1 MKKTTFKPVAEQL
14 EYLKKGCVEIIQEN
28 ELRAK
33 LERSHKT
40 GAPLQIKVGFDPT
53 APDLHLGHTV
63 ILRKM
68 KHFQDLGHTVVFL
81 IGDFTGLIGDPSGRS
96 ATRPP
101 MTREEI
107 NRNAETYKVQVF
119 KVLDPAK
126 TVVDFNSRWLGA
138 LTSFDIIKLAAKHT
152 VARILERDDFTKRL
166 KNGQPISVHE
176 MLYPLMQA
184 YDSVALKTDVEMGGT
199 DQKFNL
205 LVGRDIQREFGQE
218 PQVVM
223 TLPLLEGTDGVEKM
237 SKSLGNTIG
246 VTEPA
251 AEIFGKVMSISD
263 DLMYKYYELLTDVP
277 SSLISQWKKEA
288 AQGKVNPRDLKAQLA
303 EKLAADFWGRPEAK
317 RALDEFEKVFK
328 RKEIPADI
336 EEIVVGSSQVLLL
349 DLLVDKKIL
358 PSRGEFK
365 RLVQQGGIS
374 LDGRRVEDIS
384 LKLDMKNKKEAV
396 LKIGKR
402 KFYRLLKK

>member
-40 GAPLQIKVGFDPT
+40 GAPLQVKVGFDPT

-96 ATRPP
+96 VTRPP

-126 TVVDFNSRWLGA
+126 TVIDFNSRWLGA
-138 LTSFDIIKLAAKHT
+138 LTSFDIINLAAKHT

-263 DLMYKYYELLTDVP
+263 ELMYKYYDLLTDVP

-317 RALDEFEKVFK
+317 RALEEFEKVFK

-336 EEIVVGSSQVLLL
+336 EEIVIGSAQILLL
-349 DLLVDKKIL
+349 DLLMEKKIL

-365 RLVQQGGIS
+365 RLVQQGGIT

-384 LKLDMKNKKEAV
+384 LKLDMKTKKEAI

-402 KFYRLLKK
+402 KFYKFLKK

>member
-14 EYLKKGCVEIIQEN
+14 EYLKKGCVEIIQED
-28 ELRAK
+28 ELRVK

-96 ATRPP
+96 VTRPP

-107 NRNAETYKVQVF
+107 NHNAETYKVQVF

-126 TVVDFNSRWLGA
+126 TVIDFNSRWLGA
-138 LTSFDIIKLAAKHT
+138 LTSFDIITLAAKHT

-176 MLYPLMQA
+176 MLYPLMQG
-184 YDSVALKTDVEMGGT
+184 YDSVALKTDVEIGGT

-205 LVGRDIQREFGQE
+205 LVGRDIQRGFGQE

-223 TLPLLEGTDGVEKM
+223 TLPLLEGLDGVEKM

-263 DLMYKYYELLTDVP
+263 NLMYKYYELLTDVP

-317 RALDEFEKVFK
+317 RALEEFEKVFK

-336 EEIVVGSSQVLLL
+336 EEIIVGSGQILLL
-349 DLLVDKKIL
+349 DLLVDKKVL

-374 LDGRRVEDIS
+374 LDGRRVEDIG
-384 LKLDMKNKKEAV
+384 LKLDMKNKKEAI

-402 KFYRLLKK
+402 KFYKLLKK

>member
-1 MKKTTFKPVAEQL
+1 
-14 EYLKKGCVEIIQEN
+14 
-28 ELRAK
+28 
-33 LERSHKT
+33 
-40 GAPLQIKVGFDPT
+40 
-53 APDLHLGHTV
+53 
-63 ILRKM
+63 
-68 KHFQDLGHTVVFL
+68 VVFL

-96 ATRPP
+96 VTRPP

-126 TVVDFNSRWLGA
+126 TVIDFNSRWLGA

-152 VARILERDDFTKRL
+152 VARILERDDFTKRM

-223 TLPLLEGTDGVEKM
+223 TLPLLEGLDGVEKM

-317 RALDEFEKVFK
+317 RALEEFEKVFK

-336 EEIVVGSSQVLLL
+336 EEIVVGSGQILLL

-384 LKLDMKNKKEAV
+384 LKLDMKNKKEAI

-402 KFYRLLKK
+402 KFYKLLKK